1 MREVSRENIDWLNNN
16 ILVGFTEKARHPWW
30 YRESRQPE
38 ESTVYPGAIPSDDVK
53 RRIFNWV
60 AQERTAYFGGP
71 DGEMLE
77 AENYKA
83 IVHGDSNHLFQF
95 ARPDYEI
102 HQYQDV
108 LFQKVKDILDDGEL
122 HIGSAGLLRRGA
134 GAFMTVEPPENLVA
148 QCGLELKPR
157 LLSATSHDS
166 KIATTYKM
174 VATIVVCDNT
184 LARALAESGPRYKAR
199 HTKNSKIRVGDVR
212 EELGLQ
218 IAASGEEFV
227 RFIDELADTKVSES
241 QWQQIVE
248 MLVPVPEGSLPRVTA
263 RLENKRDELDA
274 LWTSDYR
281 CAPWTGSGLGVF
293 QAFNTYRLHIA
304 GGASEKEKDPEKR
317 FERNMTN
324 LLSGAA
330 LKSDVEI
337 INAITAV
344 TAGVGK

>member
-1 MREVSRENIDWLNNN
+1 MREVSRENKDWLNNN
-16 ILVGFTEKARHPWW
+16 ILVGFTEKNGRPWW
-30 YRESRQPE
+30 YLENRQPDE
-38 ESTVYPGAIPSDDVK
+38 PTVYPGAIPSEDVK

-60 AQERTAYFGGP
+60 AQERPAYFGGP
-71 DGEMLE
+71 NGEVLE
-77 AENYKA
+77 SKDRKA
-83 IVHGDSNHLFQF
+83 IVHGDSNELFQF
-95 ARPDYEI
+95 ARRNYEI

-108 LFQKVKDILDDGEL
+108 LFEKVQDILDDGEL
-122 HIGSAGLLRRGA
+122 HIGTAGLLRRGA
-134 GAFMTVEPPENLVA
+134 GAFMTVEPSKNLLA

-166 KIATTYKM
+166 KLATTYKM

-184 LARALAESGPRYKAR
+184 LAMALAESGPRYKAR

-212 EELGLQ
+212 EALGLQ
-218 IAASGEEFV
+218 IAASGEELV
-227 RFIDELADTKVSES
+227 RFIDELADITVSEI

-248 MLVPVPEGSLPRVTA
+248 RLVPIPKASLPRVSA
-263 RLENKRDELDA
+263 RLENKRDQLDA

-304 GGASEKEKDPEKR
+304 GGATETENDPEKR

-324 LLSGAA
+324 LLSGAS
-330 LKSDVEI
+330 LKSDKEI
-337 INAITAV
+337 LDAITMV
-344 TAGVGK
+344 TA